1 MNKYKIS
8 INEINFKNKSMN
20 NYKKLIFKYKLNRVS
35 LIKKIMNKYD
45 MYYIPVNDNLKE
57 KKTKLMQINK
67 NIPLKLLDKNFY
79 NELDFS
85 NISKKNIKIKP
96 SIKSMLQFDEA
107 KIIDLPININLPI
120 EELIAY
126 IIKIKKDY
134 EEKNSN
140 LEHPLEIFGKQF
152 YQADKPSKS
161 SEIEVANR
169 DLMKKNIADAFYIYD
184 VEKYFLDKKEELK
197 KKKNDKIS
205 KLNNDD
211 SFDEIQDI
219 IEKYDN
225 EIKKYSN
232 EEFINYIKS
241 TNKKFTS
248 NKIDVARR
256 YMKHYIKEEKYYEI
270 ITGIHSI

>member
-126 IIKIKKDY
+126 IIKIGLIK
-134 EEKNSN
+134 KNS
-140 LEHPLEIFGKQF
+140 GW
-152 YQADKPSKS
+152 
-161 SEIEVANR
+161 
-169 DLMKKNIADAFYIYD
+169 
-184 VEKYFLDKKEELK
+184 
-197 KKKNDKIS
+197 
-205 KLNNDD
+205 
-211 SFDEIQDI
+211 I
-219 IEKYDN
+219 ILFS
-225 EIKKYSN
+225 YS
-232 EEFINYIKS
+232 
-241 TNKKFTS
+241 
-248 NKIDVARR
+248 
-256 YMKHYIKEEKYYEI
+256 
-270 ITGIHSI
+270 

>member
-20 NYKKLIFKYKLNRVS
+20 NYKKLIFKYKRNRVS

-126 IIKIKKDY
+126 IIKIGLIK
-134 EEKNSN
+134 KNS
-140 LEHPLEIFGKQF
+140 G
-152 YQADKPSKS
+152 
-161 SEIEVANR
+161 
-169 DLMKKNIADAFYIYD
+169 
-184 VEKYFLDKKEELK
+184 
-197 KKKNDKIS
+197 
-205 KLNNDD
+205 
-211 SFDEIQDI
+211 
-219 IEKYDN
+219 
-225 EIKKYSN
+225 
-232 EEFINYIKS
+232 
-241 TNKKFTS
+241 
-248 NKIDVARR
+248 
-256 YMKHYIKEEKYYEI
+256 
-270 ITGIHSI
+270 

>member
-126 IIKIKKDY
+126 IIKIGLIK
-134 EEKNSN
+134 KNS
-140 LEHPLEIFGKQF
+140 G
-152 YQADKPSKS
+152 
-161 SEIEVANR
+161 
-169 DLMKKNIADAFYIYD
+169 
-184 VEKYFLDKKEELK
+184 
-197 KKKNDKIS
+197 
-205 KLNNDD
+205 
-211 SFDEIQDI
+211 
-219 IEKYDN
+219 
-225 EIKKYSN
+225 
-232 EEFINYIKS
+232 
-241 TNKKFTS
+241 
-248 NKIDVARR
+248 
-256 YMKHYIKEEKYYEI
+256 
-270 ITGIHSI
+270 

>member
-107 KIIDLPININLPI
+107 KIIDLPININLP
-120 EELIAY
+120 A
-126 IIKIKKDY
+126 
-134 EEKNSN
+134 KN
-140 LEHPLEIFGKQF
+140 G
-152 YQADKPSKS
+152 
-161 SEIEVANR
+161 
-169 DLMKKNIADAFYIYD
+169 
-184 VEKYFLDKKEELK
+184 
-197 KKKNDKIS
+197 
-205 KLNNDD
+205 
-211 SFDEIQDI
+211 
-219 IEKYDN
+219 
-225 EIKKYSN
+225 
-232 EEFINYIKS
+232 
-241 TNKKFTS
+241 
-248 NKIDVARR
+248 
-256 YMKHYIKEEKYYEI
+256 
-270 ITGIHSI
+270 

>member
-126 IIKIKKDY
+126 IIKM
-134 EEKNSN
+134 
-140 LEHPLEIFGKQF
+140 
-152 YQADKPSKS
+152 
-161 SEIEVANR
+161 R
-169 DLMKKNIADAFYIYD
+169 
-184 VEKYFLDKKEELK
+184 
-197 KKKNDKIS
+197 
-205 KLNNDD
+205 LN
-211 SFDEIQDI
+211 
-219 IEKYDN
+219 
-225 EIKKYSN
+225 
-232 EEFINYIKS
+232 
-241 TNKKFTS
+241 
-248 NKIDVARR
+248 
-256 YMKHYIKEEKYYEI
+256 
-270 ITGIHSI
+270 